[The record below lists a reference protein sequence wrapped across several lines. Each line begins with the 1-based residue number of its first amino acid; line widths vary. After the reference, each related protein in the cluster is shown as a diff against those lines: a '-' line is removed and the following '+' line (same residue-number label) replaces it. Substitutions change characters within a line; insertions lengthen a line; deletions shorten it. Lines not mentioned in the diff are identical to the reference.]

1 MFERLFDFIANSW
14 NILRPVVVVTD
25 FESGVILRFGRYQRV
40 ITPGLHWKIPL
51 AENAIITSTVIT
63 TMALRPQTL
72 TTKDDLNIVLSAI
85 VKYNISDV
93 RTYLLDI
100 WDSAD
105 VINDLT
111 LGAIRKIVA
120 SVDYMDLRGHLIE
133 EEVLNTIKNE
143 ASRYGVDIHKVT
155 FSDLGKV
162 RSLRLITNESL
173 ELMNNQK

>member
-1 MFERLFDFIANSW
+1 MFERVLDFIANSW
-14 NILRPVVVVTD
+14 NILRPVIVVSD
-25 FESGVILRFGRYQRV
+25 FEGGVILRFGRFNRE
-40 ITPGLHWKIPL
+40 IKPGLHWKFPL
-51 AENAIITSTVIT
+51 ADNAMVTSTVIT

-72 TTKDDLNIVLSAI
+72 TTRDDLTIVLSAI
-85 VKYNISDV
+85 VKYHISDV

-105 VINDLT
+105 VLNDLT

-120 SVDYMDLRGHLIE
+120 SVNYKDLRGDLIE
-133 EEVLNTIKNE
+133 AEVLKTIKNE

-162 RSLRLITNESL
+162 KSLRLITNEPSQL
-173 ELMNNQK
+173 I

>member
-1 MFERLFDFIANSW
+1 MFERVLDFIADSW
-14 NILRPVVVVTD
+14 NILRPAVVVSD
-25 FESGVILRFGRYQRV
+25 FEGGVILRFGRYNRE
-40 ITPGLHWKIPL
+40 IKPGLHWKYPL
-51 AENAIITSTVIT
+51 ADNAMITSTVIT

-72 TTKDDLNIVLSAI
+72 TTRDDMTIVLSAI
-85 VKYNISDV
+85 VKYHISDV

-105 VINDLT
+105 VLNDLT

-120 SVDYMDLRGHLIE
+120 SVNYKDLQGHLIE
-133 EEVLNTIKNE
+133 EGVLKTIKNE

-162 RSLRLITNESL
+162 RSLRLITNEPSQL
-173 ELMNNQK
+173 I

>member
-14 NILRPVVVVTD
+14 NIIRPVVVVD
-25 FESGVILRFGRYQRV
+25 DYEGGVILRFGRYNRG

-51 AENAIITSTVIT
+51 VENAIVTSTVIT

-72 TTKDDLNIVLSAI
+72 TTKDDLTIVLSAI
-85 VKYNISDV
+85 VKYDISDV

-111 LGAIRKIVA
+111 LGAIRAIVA
-120 SVDYMDLRGHLIE
+120 SVDYKDLRGDLIE
-133 EEVLNTIKNE
+133 KEVLNTIKSE
-143 ASRYGVDIHKVT
+143 ASRYGVNIHKVT

-162 RSLRLITNESL
+162 RSLRLITNEPS
-173 ELMNNQK
+173 ELTKLQG